1 MPLCLTAALSCRR
14 QRVFGSAPLH
24 GSSEFLTDD
33 FVQFFQSRLLRFLLG
48 MRFLDAV
55 IVVDIANVAVAVV
68 VVVAHRF
75 PTTNARLA

>member
-1 MPLCLTAALSCRR
+1 
-14 QRVFGSAPLH
+14 
-24 GSSEFLTDD
+24 
-33 FVQFFQSRLLRFLLG
+33 LLG